1 MFARLS
7 TIFGKPERMEDGIR
21 EYREQV
27 IPAVKKMPGFKQAML
42 MVDRKSGKSVGI
54 TFWDTEKNLQDSSL
68 AANKLRANA
77 AQNTGSAQKPIVE
90 IYEVAVQ
97 S

>member
-1 MFARLS
+1 
-7 TIFGKPERMEDGIR
+7 MEDGIR
-21 EYREQV
+21 KYREQV
-27 IPAVKKMPGFKQAML
+27 IPSVKKMPGFKQAMI

-77 AQNTGSAQKPIVE
+77 AQSTGSAQKPIVE